1 VRQGVAER
9 AGRGRRWEAV
19 RPAEGGGSPELGKK
33 KGREATRGGEEEGQ
47 RRWFFLLL
55 GSTGST
61 SPSPPVQID

>member
-1 VRQGVAER
+1 
-9 AGRGRRWEAV
+9 
-19 RPAEGGGSPELGKK
+19 LGKK